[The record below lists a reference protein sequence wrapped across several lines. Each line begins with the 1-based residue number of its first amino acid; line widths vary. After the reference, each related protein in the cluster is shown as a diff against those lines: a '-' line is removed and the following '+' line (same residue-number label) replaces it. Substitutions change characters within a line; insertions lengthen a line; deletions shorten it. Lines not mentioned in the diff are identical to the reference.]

1 MNFEKSPLP
10 ESSTRKLSPE
20 ETLRMM
26 TEGEDMLKGAKIS
39 GSRMETEN
47 NLMSELNKKIEL
59 YTNELRQ
66 GELMFLSKIVLDNL
80 VKNEEF
86 RKKYLEKLKTCA
98 DGMAEEKC
106 WEELRKEILEKGKRA
121 LKSRNN

>member
-20 ETLRMM
+20 ETLRVM

-59 YTNELRQ
+59 YVNELRQ
-66 GELMFLSKIVLDNL
+66 GELMFLSRIVLDNL

-98 DGMAEEKC
+98 DGMAEGKC